1 MKTISSPISGS
12 DEASVALPPP
22 AVIPAEIPQSAVVP
36 AAVQAVAP
44 AVPTTS
50 DMAAGQTFVTVA
62 LSINISANG
71 LYASSRCT
79 SPSRAGGAAIPAIDS
94 GTHCGVAGAS
104 VPLKLCLGD
113 PGSRS
118 GFSSLPSSHPQTPQ
132 AGTAVDT
139 SLMDLHHKLTSLSM
153 TNNIQPQQHPAEV
166 APQQLPSPT
175 SSAKEGIVQAVI
187 DPSPPS
193 AAAQVVPVP
202 TAGDQVDQSN
212 GDGSKQPRKVLPSTI
227 DIHDLEAELSKL
239 HSRYKE
245 VPTSAEAGAVSAQP
259 STSTASPPE
268 PIEEEQHHPAPI
280 DPKEVVPVAKEQKAI
295 QTEPVPE
302 VEKPTELIPPNA
314 APPGR
319 RVSRFSVSLV
329 DEKSRPSPVPEPQ
342 PVQDLED
349 PELREL
355 LTRHEMERKELAK
368 KQDEELSSFHARRK
382 QQLQQQLQQQ
392 QQMRNQVASRTP
404 SPGAVVQPVKVEQP
418 TVNGSVPGTPTRT
431 ANRTFTEDLLRL
443 VQDLG
448 SKTGAGEKAEG
459 GEKAKAPTLNQLRAT
474 TNGCSSNSTG
484 GSSSGG
490 SSNSSS
496 NNSHSLTQTAG
507 IFPPSCLD
515 ESFFVE

>member
-1 MKTISSPISGS
+1 MKTISSPLSVS
-12 DEASVALPPP
+12 EEASAALPPP
-22 AVIPAEIPQSAVVP
+22 AVVPVEVPQPTAAPAVV
-36 AAVQAVAP
+36 QAIAP

-50 DMAAGQTFVTVA
+50 DIAAGQTFVTVA

-79 SPSRAGGAAIPAIDS
+79 SPSRAGGAAVPAIDS

-104 VPLKLCLGD
+104 VPLKLCLGEA
-113 PGSRS
+113 GARS
-118 GFSSLPSSHPQTPQ
+118 GFNSLPSSHPQTPQ

-153 TNNIQPQQHPAEV
+153 TNNSQPQQHPAEV

-175 SSAKEGIVQAVI
+175 SSAKEVIAQAVS
-187 DPSPPS
+187 DPAPPN

-202 TAGDQVDQSN
+202 AAGDQVDQSN
-212 GDGSKQPRKVLPSTI
+212 GDASKQPRKVLPSTI

-245 VPTSAEAGAVSAQP
+245 VPTSVEAGTVCAQP
-259 STSTASPPE
+259 SISTTSPPE

-295 QTEPVPE
+295 QTEPVAE
-302 VEKPTELIPPNA
+302 VEKPTELMPPNA

-329 DEKSRPSPVPEPQ
+329 DEKSRPTPAAEPQ
-342 PVQDLED
+342 PIQDLED

-355 LTRHEMERKELAK
+355 LTRHEMERKALAK

-382 QQLQQQLQQQ
+382 QQLQQQQ

-404 SPGAVVQPVKVEQP
+404 SPGAVAQPVKVEQP
-418 TVNGSVPGTPTRT
+418 TVNGSAPGTPTRT

-448 SKTGAGEKAEG
+448 SKTGGGEKAEG

-474 TNGCSSNSTG
+474 TNGSSNST